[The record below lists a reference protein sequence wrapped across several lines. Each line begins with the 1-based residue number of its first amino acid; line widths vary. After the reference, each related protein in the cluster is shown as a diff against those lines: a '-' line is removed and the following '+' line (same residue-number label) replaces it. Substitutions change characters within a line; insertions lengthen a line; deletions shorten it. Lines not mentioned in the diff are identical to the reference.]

1 MTELK
6 LRKSLKYIKLLQI
19 NKHSVEN
26 SVLKD
31 AKKDSSKEKSFFSNH
46 SER

>member
-26 SVLKD
+26 SVLKG
-31 AKKDSSKEKSFFSNH
+31 AKKGFLQREILFFKSF
-46 SER
+46 

>member
-6 LRKSLKYIKLLQI
+6 LRKSVKYIKLLQI
-19 NKHSVEN
+19 NKHFVEN

-31 AKKDSSKEKSFFSNH
+31 TKKRIPPKRNPFF
-46 SER
+46 